1 MAARIKT
8 MNHFSPKLRPP
19 DIISKYQS
27 EISEVIHSLIR
38 SPQCY
43 QMPPHQTGWWRVER
57 YFISS
62 SVDIFRSGD
71 GRWVVGG
78 GWVGRWLQ
86 GPGMETI
93 KRKNS
98 HILGMATHSH
108 LISTIRW
115 LLFECMLNEQNILFV
130 LGHKKV
136 QFTFSSKNVSC
147 YR

>member
-1 MAARIKT
+1 MMAARIKT

-43 QMPPHQTGWWRVER
+43 QMPPHQTSWCRVER

-62 SVDIFRSGD
+62 SVDIFRSGA
-71 GRWVVGG
+71 GRWVLEG

-98 HILGMATHSH
+98 HILGMRPT
-108 LISTIRW
+108 TIWYLPYADCSSSACWINRIFY
-115 LLFECMLNEQNILFV
+115 LYLDI
-130 LGHKKV
+130 KK
-136 QFTFSSKNVSC
+136 SSLHFQVKM
-147 YR
+147 

>member
-1 MAARIKT
+1 MMAARIKT

-43 QMPPHQTGWWRVER
+43 QMPPHQTSWCRVER

-62 SVDIFRSGD
+62 SVDIFRSGA
-71 GRWVVGG
+71 GRWVVEG

-115 LLFECMLNEQNILFV
+115 LLFECMLKEQNILFV
-130 LGHKKV
+130 IGIKK
-136 QFTFSSKNVSC
+136 SSLHFQVKM
-147 YR
+147 

>member
-43 QMPPHQTGWWRVER
+43 QMPPHQTSWCRVER

-62 SVDIFRSGD
+62 SVDIFRSGA
-71 GRWVVGG
+71 GRWVLGG

-98 HILGMATHSH
+98 HILGIGPHSH
-108 LISTIRW
+108 QISTIRW
-115 LLFECMLNEQNILFV
+115 LLFECMLNEQNILFT

-136 QFTFSSKNVSC
+136 KFTFSSKNVRC
-147 YR
+147 

>member
-43 QMPPHQTGWWRVER
+43 QMPPHQTSWCRVER

-62 SVDIFRSGD
+62 SVDIFRSGA
-71 GRWVVGG
+71 GRWVLEG

-86 GPGMETI
+86 GLGMETI

-98 HILGMATHSH
+98 HILGMATYYH

-115 LLFECMLNEQNILFV
+115 LLFESACWMNRIFYLSLESKSLVYIFKQSNIFR
-130 LGHKKV
+130 
-136 QFTFSSKNVSC
+136 Q
-147 YR
+147 